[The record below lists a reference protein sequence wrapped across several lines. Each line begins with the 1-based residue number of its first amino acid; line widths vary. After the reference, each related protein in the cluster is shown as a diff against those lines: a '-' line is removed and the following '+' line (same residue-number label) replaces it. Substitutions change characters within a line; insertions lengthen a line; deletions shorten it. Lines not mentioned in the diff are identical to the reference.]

1 MTWGWDWAVWSNIA
15 VKSTTV
21 EVDTSGKGS
30 GLWLFDKLLL
40 QTEDMNC
47 YIYYPFLS
55 FGDFPL
61 VLAKTSLGA
70 PKMRENY
77 AWKNLNR
84 RIFLKA
90 PLGEKAYLPASWN
103 RPATAGNIRN
113 PLQNIS
119 FIGPPTYSIYIHVC
133 LVWHLPISLQ
143 KHWAGVTGK
152 AKQDGGEHLPKC
164 SPAHKK
170 KCEARF
176 GRESVACKNVDS
188 DEETKP
194 LTQVLQVEQAS

>member
-1 MTWGWDWAVWSNIA
+1 MRPSRQAEATPNSTLSIWMRHKRPWQNIDIWWPGDETGLCGQNIA
-15 VKSTTV
+15 VKSATV

-40 QTEDMNC
+40 QTEDINC

-77 AWKNLNR
+77 AWKNPNR

-90 PLGEKAYLPASWN
+90 PLGEKAYLSASWN

-119 FIGPPTYSIYIHVC
+119 FIGPPTYSIYTC
-133 LVWHLPISLQ
+133 LFSLTFTHITKENTKEFSPSPILTSKITSELECTQLCLQ
-143 KHWAGVTGK
+143 
-152 AKQDGGEHLPKC
+152 
-164 SPAHKK
+164 
-170 KCEARF
+170 F
-176 GRESVACKNVDS
+176 
-188 DEETKP
+188 
-194 LTQVLQVEQAS
+194 

>member
-1 MTWGWDWAVWSNIA
+1 MRPSRQAEATPNSTLSIWMRHTRPWQNIDIWWPGDETGLCGQNIA

-90 PLGEKAYLPASWN
+90 PLGGKGVSSSLMKPSGNSRKYQKSSPKHQLHWPTNIQHIYTCLFSLTFTHI
-103 RPATAGNIRN
+103 TA
-113 PLQNIS
+113 
-119 FIGPPTYSIYIHVC
+119 
-133 LVWHLPISLQ
+133 
-143 KHWAGVTGK
+143 
-152 AKQDGGEHLPKC
+152 
-164 SPAHKK
+164 
-170 KCEARF
+170 EAL
-176 GRESVACKNVDS
+176 GWCDRESKAGWRGTS
-188 DEETKP
+188 
-194 LTQVLQVEQAS
+194 A